1 MKKYIISLALS
12 ALIAVP
18 VFAQVNK
25 TTKKTD
31 KTKPAPKEV
40 LDRSIRPLPGPAP
53 TVLVGN
59 YDSFELPNGLK
70 VFVVENHKIPRVSYT
85 LTLNYDPILEGEN
98 AGYVNAAGQLL
109 RTGTTTRSKDQLD
122 EAIDF
127 IGANLETSADGLN
140 ASALKKHNEELL
152 TIMSDIILN
161 SSFKQEELDKI
172 IKQTLSGLESEKN
185 DPSAISDKIGKIL
198 VYGKDHPYGE
208 PMSEKT
214 VNSIT
219 LDKCTNFY
227 KSYFRPNIAFLAIVG
242 DITTAEAKALTEK
255 YFSSW
260 SRGDVPTAKYD
271 TPQPPRTPVVAI
283 MDRPNAV
290 QTTLSIGYPVE
301 LRPGSENAIKA
312 RVTNTILGGGTF
324 RLFNNLREKHAYTY
338 GAYSQLSPDKL
349 IGRFSATAEV
359 ANAVTDSSVTQILY
373 EMNRMRSEL
382 VPLDELTLIK
392 NYLSGNFS
400 LSLENPATVANF
412 AINTARYN
420 LPRDYYANYLKNL
433 ASVTSE
439 DVQTMANQ
447 YIRPDNSY
455 ILAVGKAEEIASKLK
470 HFTKDGKIRY
480 YDIDG
485 NIYDPENLLKPA
497 PAGVTASSV
506 ISNYVNAIGGAKKL
520 AKVKDV
526 VMHMTSN
533 MQGMTIN
540 IDTYQKVPNK
550 ILVEV
555 SMGEMNLQKQ
565 VYDGTRGR
573 SVSPMQ
579 GEDKEMEGKELDEM
593 KYQAF
598 MFPELDYAGHG
609 MKTELLG
616 MEQVNGKDAYKLIV
630 TYPNGN
636 TDTDYFDVVSGLRV
650 RSNGESGVKDF
661 ADYKAVDGILFPHSL
676 TQEMGPQTMKLEVSS
691 IVINS
696 KVKDDMFLVK

>member
-1 MKKYIISLALS
+1 MKNYIISLALS

-31 KTKPAPKEV
+31 KPKTAPKEV

-85 LTLNYDPILEGEN
+85 LILNYDPILEGDN

-127 IGANLETSADGLN
+127 IGANLETSPDGIN
-140 ASALKKHNEELL
+140 ASTLKKHNEELL
-152 TIMSDIILN
+152 TIMSDIVLN
-161 SSFKQEELDKI
+161 ASFKQEELNKI
-172 IKQTLSGLESEKN
+172 VKQTLSGLESEKN
-185 DPSAISDKIGKIL
+185 DPEAISTKIGKIL

-214 VNSIT
+214 VNNIT
-219 LDKCTNFY
+219 LDQCTNFY
-227 KSYFRPNIAFLAIVG
+227 KSYFRPNIAYMAIVG
-242 DITTAEAKALTEK
+242 DITTAEAKTLTQK
-255 YFSSW
+255 YFGTW
-260 SRGDVPTAKYD
+260 SRGDVPAAKYS

-312 RVTNTILGGGTF
+312 KVTNTILGGGTF

-338 GAYSQLSPDKL
+338 GAYSQLTPDKL
-349 IGRFSATAEV
+349 IGRFNATAEV

-373 EMNRMRSEL
+373 EMNHMRSEL

-433 ASVTSE
+433 AAVTSE
-439 DVQTMANQ
+439 DVLAMANQ

-470 HFTKDGKIRY
+470 HFTRDGKIRY

-485 NIYDPENLLKPA
+485 NTYDPENLLKPA

-506 ISNYVNAIGGAKKL
+506 INNYVTAIGGAKKL
-520 AKVKDV
+520 SKVKDIA
-526 VMHMTSN
+526 MHMTSN
-533 MQGMTIN
+533 MQGMTIS
-540 IDTYQKVPNK
+540 IDTYQKAPNK

-555 SMGEMNLQKQ
+555 SMGEMKLQKQ
-565 VYDGTRGR
+565 VYDGIRGR

-579 GEDKEMEGKELDEM
+579 GEDKELQGKELEEM
-593 KYQAF
+593 KYQSV
-598 MFPELDYAGHG
+598 MFPEINYQGYG

-616 MEQVNGKDAYKLIV
+616 MEQVNGKDAYKLVI
-630 TYPNGN
+630 TYPNGD
-636 TDTDYFDVVSGLRV
+636 TDTDYFDVVNGLRV
-650 RSNGESGVKDF
+650 RSIGQSGVKDF
-661 ADYKAVDGILFPHSL
+661 ADYKTVDGILFPHSMS
-676 TQEMGPQTMKLEVSS
+676 QEMGPQSMKLTVTS
-691 IVINS
+691 IAINS
-696 KVKDDMFLVK
+696 KIKDEMFLVK